1 MAITYNVYAAD
12 GSHVVAGVT
21 YEQAVEAARAHVAEA
36 ASVPPHCA
44 HADICRVEPLGFA
57 SSGYLSSLEG
67 RS

>member
-1 MAITYNVYAAD
+1 MVITYNVYAAD
-12 GSHVVAGVT
+12 GSQVVAGVT

-57 SSGYLSSLEG
+57 GGEFPSSPEG
-67 RS
+67 QA